1 MKKTNEH
8 EIKKLLEA
16 LSDDGA
22 PQAEIAKADTE
33 TDAQSHTDADKKS
46 ADKEAEFEKLIKGEF
61 KEQFEQR
68 IKNNLNRRFKESS
81 ALKAKAAQS
90 EQIIAKL
97 MDKLGITSADEL
109 SAMIESD
116 GSSNRAPKADI
127 DAAERIRALEYE
139 NELMRQQREALVM
152 EQTVKAWMKDGEKL
166 KESYPDFS
174 IEAEAQNPE
183 FVKLLKGGAGLRNAY
198 LAMHHDEIMKTL
210 VEKAAQE
217 AQEKTAESIRLRG
230 QRPLENGMSG
240 RSTALFK
247 TDVAGLTAAQRAE
260 IAKRVANGEVIRF

>member
-16 LSDDGA
+16 LSDEGA
-22 PQAEIAKADTE
+22 PKTEIAKADSE
-33 TDAQSHTDADKKS
+33 TDAQSQNK

-68 IKNNLNRRFKESS
+68 MKNNLNRRFKESS
-81 ALKAKAAQS
+81 ALKAKIAQN

-97 MDKLGITSADEL
+97 IDKLGITSTSEL
-109 SAMIESD
+109 IDMIESD
-116 GSSNRAPKADI
+116 ASPAQSAPRTTI
-127 DAAERIRALEYE
+127 DAQERIRALEFE
-139 NELMRQQREALVM
+139 NELMRRQREALAM
-152 EQTVKAWMKDGEKL
+152 EETVRAWMKDGEKL

-174 IEAEAQNPE
+174 IEAEAKNPE
-183 FVKLLKGGAGLRNAY
+183 FVKLLRAGAGLRNAY
-198 LAMHHDEIMKTL
+198 LAMHHDEIIKTL

-217 AQEKTAESIRLRG
+217 AKEKTAESIKLRG

-247 TDVAGLTAAQRAE
+247 TDVAGLTAAQRAK
-260 IAKRVANGEVIRF
+260 IAKRVANGEIIRF

>member
-22 PQAEIAKADTE
+22 PQTEIAKADPE
-33 TDAQSHTDADKKS
+33 TDAQSHTN

-68 IKNNLNRRFKESS
+68 MKNNLNRRFKESS
-81 ALKAKAAQS
+81 ALKAKAARN
-90 EQIIAKL
+90 EQIIAML
-97 MDKLGITSADEL
+97 MDKLGITDADEL
-109 SAMIESD
+109 ADMIESD
-116 GSSNRAPKADI
+116 ASSAKIAPKADN

-139 NELMRQQREALVM
+139 NELMRKQREALAM
-152 EQTVKAWMKDGEKL
+152 EQTVKAWMNDGEKL

-174 IEAEAQNPE
+174 IEAEARNPE
-183 FVKLLKGGAGLRNAY
+183 FVKLLKAGASLRNAY
-198 LAMHHDEIMKTL
+198 LAMHHDEIIKTL

-260 IAKRVANGEVIRF
+260 IAKRAANGEVIRF

>member
-16 LSDDGA
+16 LTDVGA
-22 PQAEIAKADTE
+22 PQSELAKADTE
-33 TDAQSHTDADKKS
+33 TDAQSQTN

-81 ALKAKAAQS
+81 ALKARAAKN
-90 EQIIAKL
+90 EQFIAML
-97 MDKLGITSADEL
+97 MDKLGACSHHELAD
-109 SAMIESD
+109 MIES
-116 GSSNRAPKADI
+116 GVSSAKSASKPGDDI
-127 DAAERIRALEYE
+127 AERIRALEYE
-139 NELMRQQREALVM
+139 NELMRKQREALAM
-152 EQTVKAWMKDGEKL
+152 EQTVREWMKDGEKL
-166 KESYPDFS
+166 KESYPDFD

-183 FVKLLKGGAGLRNAY
+183 FVKLLKAGAGLRNAY
-198 LAMHHDEIMKTL
+198 FAMHHDEIIKTL

-247 TDVAGLTAAQRAE
+247 TNVAGLSAAQRAE
-260 IAKRVANGEVIRF
+260 LAKRAANGEIIRF